1 MARTGDLSALDT
13 AFASSLEGATSAAQ
27 AELRR
32 LASFRA
38 PVPTINYPNQRLAAV
53 LVLLHLNLNGEL
65 SLREAH
71 EEIGLPLPNQ
81 GSSAAPLLYLTTLP
95 AYSSRTLL
103 VVLPVVY
110 LLLQP
115 AATASTSC
123 LSSFLRPNP
132 DEVDAIFHLP
142 LRSFLMLPSGEK
154 PREDDLSH
162 AGNGRIGGTAAAASE
177 EEPPLSYSYQDF
189 TWLCSRPY
197 RLHAFS
203 ATAPTSANANTSVA
217 HSAVT
222 GLTADIVLDTALIA
236 TYGTTDESELPPRAV
251 GFERKAPDQMAWSEI
266 VREALA
272 TDTKGSR
279 SKSGGASREKG
290 LGAKLD
296 SGRTPATD
304 NRTNAT

>member
-1 MARTGDLSALDT
+1 M
-13 AFASSLEGATSAAQ
+13 
-27 AELRR
+27 
-32 LASFRA
+32 
-38 PVPTINYPNQRLAAV
+38 
-53 LVLLHLNLNGEL
+53 
-65 SLREAH
+65 
-71 EEIGLPLPNQ
+71 
-81 GSSAAPLLYLTTLP
+81 
-95 AYSSRTLL
+95 L

-123 LSSFLRPNP
+123 LPSFLRPNP

-203 ATAPTSANANTSVA
+203 ATAQTSANANTSVA

-236 TYGTTDESELPPRAV
+236 TYGTTDESELTPRAV
-251 GFERKAPDQMAWSEI
+251 GFERKAPGQMAWSEI

-296 SGRTPATD
+296 SGRTPTTDERTSAT
-304 NRTNAT
+304 